1 MMTEKRLVIVSN
13 RLPIQ
18 LKEKNGKVTLK
29 ESDGGLV
36 SSLKSYLERATEHRA
51 GHPGQGGRDSIR
63 RQHRVRSAIRPE
75 RRAV

>member
-18 LKEKNGKVTLK
+18 LKEKIGKVTFK

-36 SSLKSYLERATEHRA
+36 SSLKSYLERATGDDLFSKKYWFGA
-51 GHPGQGGRDSIR
+51 ADFS
-63 RQHRVRSAIRPE
+63 
-75 RRAV
+75 